1 MGETADMDEEEHHE
15 SAIDW
20 SSLLSAADDP
30 EMEELLRSPLD
41 TAIHVLREGREIQ
54 KLSAI
59 RTFADLLDTEG
70 EKAIELVLPLIQ
82 KVLEEETANLDI
94 HCEAA
99 VTYKNI
105 FRNTKLTSRFAGLTD
120 IILSGILQ
128 NVARQKDNLSA
139 AAWLETLVE
148 VLDNV
153 PLSAIKDSILPV
165 ALSQAEPTQRVQRR
179 VIATKLIEKLCT
191 VLPALDVRKELAP
204 CAQMLAQ
211 DPNAN
216 VRGSIAQRLGF
227 IAQSLHNA
235 SDCGTLLL
243 PCLIELCK
251 DDDVG
256 VREAILNTVAICLPH
271 FSKES
276 SKSAIIP
283 LLKKSTEQ
291 AVFLQDE
298 TLSVVAKN
306 LGQWIYNLKDTMS
319 VSERKWFLDM
329 FVRIANLAQNSS
341 TTSNNGN
348 SNSIHTLARRMCAY
362 NFPCIVLVYGEECFL
377 DRLLP
382 IFEGF
387 CSDPDEEIR
396 CATAA
401 GFHEVVNLV
410 PNEPALIPPF
420 IELIRGGAAEVVAHL
435 TGNLDRIL
443 PALYKCVSDRSVSP
457 RISRVQLDRILIGCN
472 RLIRGTGSWRAHH
485 SYLTNIAVIRKL
497 IPIKEIFISFV
508 PMLKQEVLTARAIP
522 CRVAASLTLLLFMR
536 ENGDKS
542 ERQAIVDFF
551 VHSVAKHR
559 SCHRRRLYLD
569 IIPQIMANFSR
580 PFFHSNFLET
590 ALKMANDGVSNIR
603 LQLCHLLPKIK
614 ENLILPDDEAI
625 LQQLERIVREMLTKE
640 QNSFSRQ
647 LIQTYACELSR
658 AETKVKAD
666 KTDEAKLKEE
676 KELWERTSDEE
687 NNNEEKAKEDVKEE
701 RTRTLKESTSKKP
714 PVGVSN
720 KAETSPWRM
729 RTPQP
734 KTAIVRP
741 QPHVVVRS
749 PSPMPRP
756 IADDRK
762 SKLPLVNGSQ
772 TPTSGKH
779 ISRAAAALANRATVT
794 PEKSRSTEKS
804 KLRPPS
810 AQNNASTAQLNA
822 KPPPPSHARLPTNRS
837 TPVPNAGLRRS
848 STAASDLKTVSVTP
862 ARSSNL
868 PTTRS
873 SSCVR
878 RPLPGLIKVRS
889 FSSIEKMPA
898 HMNMK
903 IHTIE

>member
-1 MGETADMDEEEHHE
+1 MGERADMDEEEHHE
-15 SAIDW
+15 SVIDW

-105 FRNTKLTSRFAGLTD
+105 FRNTKLTSRFTGLTD
-120 IILSGILQ
+120 IILSGILR

-153 PLSAIKDSILPV
+153 PLPAIKDSILPV

-235 SDCGTLLL
+235 NDCGTLLL

-319 VSERKWFLDM
+319 VNERKWFLDM
-329 FVRIANLAQNSS
+329 FIRIANLAQSSS
-341 TTSNNGN
+341 TTSTNGN

-362 NFPCIVLVYGEECFL
+362 NFPCIVLVYGEECFM

-443 PALYKCVSDRSVSP
+443 PALYKCVSDRS
-457 RISRVQLDRILIGCN
+457 RINRVQLDRILIGCD

-497 IPIKEIFISFV
+497 IPIKEVFISFV

-542 ERQAIVDFF
+542 ERQSIVDFF

-569 IIPQIMANFSR
+569 IIPLIMANFSR

-658 AETKVKAD
+658 AETKVNAD
-666 KTDEAKLKEE
+666 KMDEAKLKEE
-676 KELWERTSDEE
+676 KEMWERTSDEE
-687 NNNEEKAKEDVKEE
+687 NNNDEKAKDVEKEE
-701 RTRTLKESTSKKP
+701 RIRTLKEGTSKKP
-714 PVGVSN
+714 PVGVRN
-720 KAETSPWRM
+720 RVEANPWRM

-756 IADDRK
+756 LADDRK

-772 TPTSGKH
+772 TPTAGKH
-779 ISRAAAALANRATVT
+779 ISRAAAALVNRTTAA

-810 AQNNASTAQLNA
+810 AQNNPSTAQLNA
-822 KPPPPSHARLPTNRS
+822 IPLPPSHTRLPTNRS

-848 STAASDLKTVSVTP
+848 STAANDLKTVSVTP

-878 RPLPGLIKVRS
+878 RPVHGLIKVRS